1 MTPGATRSIAAVPL
15 ALIAPL
21 PSIGLPNASTT
32 RPSSSGPTGTSRMRP
47 VVLTISPSEMCSYS
61 PRITAPT
68 ESRSRFSARPNVLPG
83 NSSISPCIALLRPWM
98 RLMPSDSEITVPCV
112 RTSAPVSRFLILPL
126 ISSLISDGF
135 NCMFFPRAF
144 AAFRVAGGVAS
155 VSKLDPQRVRHRL
168 QFILHRSV
176 DHRVA
181 DDDLRPADQRRI
193 DADRCLDLFA
203 EAALQSLAQRR
214 ELRVVDRKRTDDL
227 RPGHAVGL
235 VLQRIEQRADFRQQ
249 ADAIGFDQHADEVP
263 P

>member
-1 MTPGATRSIAAVPL
+1 SMTSLSL
-15 ALIAPL
+15 ALIGPL
-21 PSIGLPNASTT
+21 PSMGCPSALTT
-32 RPSSSGPTGTSRMRP
+32 RPSSSGPIGTSRWRP
-47 VVLTISPSEMCSYS
+47 VVFTVSPSVMCWYS
-61 PRITAPT
+61 PRTTEPT

-144 AAFRVAGGVAS
+144 AACAVAGVIAS
-155 VSKLDPQRVRHRL
+155 VSKLDPQRVRHCL
-168 QFILHRSV
+168 QFTLPRSV

-193 DADRCLDLFA
+193 DGDRRLEL
-203 EAALQSLAQRR
+203 LAQ
-214 ELRVVDRKRTDDL
+214 
-227 RPGHAVGL
+227 
-235 VLQRIEQRADFRQQ
+235 QR
-249 ADAIGFDQHADEVP
+249 
-263 P
+263 